1 MGYDEYDETDIGVA
15 ETDTLYSDD
24 QGNLYLYSEIS
35 AEVDQYSD
43 VVYTG

>member
-1 MGYDEYDETDIGVA
+1 MGYDEYDETDIGIT
-15 ETDTLYSDD
+15 ETDTLYADGD
-24 QGNLYLYSEIS
+24 GNLYLDSEVD